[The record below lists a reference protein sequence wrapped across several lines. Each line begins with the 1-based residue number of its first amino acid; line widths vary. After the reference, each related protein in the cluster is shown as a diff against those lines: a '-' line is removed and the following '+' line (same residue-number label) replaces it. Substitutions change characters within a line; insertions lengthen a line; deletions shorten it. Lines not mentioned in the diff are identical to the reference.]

1 MHLVQREIVNS
12 VLRSFELDLFCT
24 WGIHSV
30 WTRVHSRIE
39 EKIEIHEGITEI
51 GLCSYRSQL
60 EDVGCSLLAA
70 LHDSVT
76 SLKKLWRNQNPISI
90 DDNQLGTIWSSDW
103 YCGSAYNA
111 KFVNRKTWQLILS
124 RVLHWEHTKLQRTK
138 NKIVYNYKNGKNA
151 KNKLCLI
158 SIPFHHSILGFP
170 DHPHKGNT
178 ATRKV
183 CNVWSSTLRL
193 SKTLKEVSLLASAG
207 PRPAWSRRNCT
218 A

>member
-138 NKIVYNYKNGKNA
+138 NKIVQLQEWKECKKQA
-151 KNKLCLI
+151 VPDI
-158 SIPFHHSILGFP
+158 HSVSSFHSWIPGSSSQGQH
-170 DHPHKGNT
+170 GNT
-178 ATRKV
+178 QGLQRMKLHSQTI
-183 CNVWSSTLRL
+183 
-193 SKTLKEVSLLASAG
+193 
-207 PRPAWSRRNCT
+207 
-218 A
+218 